1 MQLAQGKIPGL
12 LTPKLHRKIEV
23 SGAIWDNISP
33 VLQNAAVP
41 AALPMPRKIALID
54 FDESQIAINRAA
66 LEAMEPGYEIG
77 TATDGVAGLQ
87 LVEQMRP
94 DIVILELVLPKF
106 HGLQVCAAI
115 RKHPELHNSK
125 ILVTASPTY
134 AVDVNKAR
142 GLGAAS
148 FLNKPYAVADLAR
161 AVKSLECVPVPEN
174 EARRIDVLRSY
185 DILDT
190 APETAFDGLT
200 QLAAIICETP
210 GALIS
215 FVDSNRL
222 WYKSKVGFVADEIPR
237 ELSFC
242 AHAIMQHEVMVVED
256 ATKDERFAGNP
267 LVSAPKNA
275 IRFYAGS
282 PLHASSGEALGSVCV
297 VSGEPRKLNDQQKR
311 ALRLLA
317 NQIQFLLEWRKHGMK
332 GKCAAAKS

>member
-1 MQLAQGKIPGL
+1 
-12 LTPKLHRKIEV
+12 
-23 SGAIWDNISP
+23 
-33 VLQNAAVP
+33 
-41 AALPMPRKIALID
+41 MPRKIVLID

-66 LEAMEPGYEIG
+66 LEAMEYEVG
-77 TATDGVAGLQ
+77 TAIDGVAGLQ

-94 DIVILELVLPKF
+94 DIVILELVLPKL

-115 RKHPELHNSK
+115 RKHPDLHNSK

-142 GLGAAS
+142 ALGAAS
-148 FLNKPYAVADLAR
+148 FLNKPYAIADLAR
-161 AVKSLECVPVPEN
+161 AVKSLESVPVPEN
-174 EARRIDVLRSY
+174 EAQRMDVLRSY

-190 APETAFDGLT
+190 APEAAFDGLT

-215 FVDSNRL
+215 FVDSDRL
-222 WYKSKVGFVADEIPR
+222 WYKSRVGFVADEVPR

-256 ATKDERFAGNP
+256 ASKDDRFAGNP
-267 LVSAPKNA
+267 LVTTKTTP

-282 PLHASSGEALGSVCV
+282 TLHASSGEALGSVCV
-297 VSGEPRKLNDQQKR
+297 VGNEPRKLTDQQKR

-317 NQIQFLLEWRKHGMK
+317 NQIQFLLEWRRQRNK
-332 GKCAAAKS
+332 GQSAAAKS